1 MVSFLGTGSGTG
13 SLTDEDRR
21 RDLVRM
27 KSIAT
32 GLLLLAAVI
41 YLVANRAVNA
51 GGPAWVGY
59 VRAAAEAGMVGGL
72 ADWFA
77 VTALFRRPLG
87 LPIPHTAIIPT
98 RKDALGRGLGDFVGE
113 NFLSEQ
119 VVRARIAAVGPAGRG
134 GAWLALPGHAERVT
148 AEAAAIVGGAIGVLR
163 DEDVRAVLEH
173 AVVRRLVAAPVG
185 PPLGRLLARVVSD
198 GAHVGLVDLVVD
210 NTNTWLAVNRA
221 MVIDVIASQAP
232 PWSPRFVDE
241 RVAERLYAELVRV
254 AAEVKADHAHPLR
267 GSLDRFLLQFAADL
281 REDPTVMARAEGL
294 KQQLLDH
301 PDVRRAFGD
310 LWTTL
315 RTMIVDAVE
324 DPASELR
331 RRAAAALTELGRRLV
346 QEPEL
351 RAKVDGWVTSAAVH
365 LVTNYREELTT
376 TITDTIDRWDG
387 QETAR
392 KVELAVGRDLQFI
405 RLNGT
410 VVGALAGL
418 AIYAVTQLL

>member
-1 MVSFLGTGSGTG
+1 VVTLT
-13 SLTDEDRR
+13 LTDEDRR

-32 GLLLLAAVI
+32 GLLLLAAVV
-41 YLVANRAVNA
+41 YLVANAAVNA
-51 GGPAWVGY
+51 GAPAWVGY

-98 RKDALGRGLGDFVGE
+98 RKDDLGRGLSDFVGA

-119 VVRARIAAVGPAGRG
+119 VVSDRITAVGPAGRAG
-134 GAWLALPGHAERVT
+134 GWLAQRGNAERVT
-148 AEAAAIVGGAIGVLR
+148 AEVAAVVRGAIGVLR
-163 DEDVRAVLEH
+163 DDDVRAVLEH

-185 PPLGRLLARVVSD
+185 PPLGRLLSRVVAD

-210 NTNTWLAVNRA
+210 NTNVWLAANRA
-221 MVIDVIASQAP
+221 MVVDVIAKQAP

-254 AAEVKADHAHPLR
+254 AGEVRDDHAHPLR
-267 GSLDRFLLQFAADL
+267 GSLDGFLLQFASDL
-281 REDPTVMARAEGL
+281 REDPAVMARAEGL

-310 LWTTL
+310 LWTTV

-324 DPASELR
+324 DPGSELR
-331 RRAAAALTELGRRLV
+331 RRAATALAEFGRRLV
-346 QEPEL
+346 GEPEL
-351 RAKVDGWVTSAAVH
+351 RSKVDGWVIAAVVH
-365 LVTNYREELTT
+365 LVTNYRDELTT

-387 QETAR
+387 RETAR

-418 AIYAVTQLL
+418 AIYTVTQLL